1 MRSQTSGLQIP
12 HFDALT
18 TEPQRL
24 HNELILVFSQN
35 LLITF
40 SCNDCYGKLYG
51 LLLFSSRIFFF
62 IEFTDL
68 FTFLFQEKDA
78 KHIPLQVINNA
89 LRKGTDSHGMI
100 YDGHRSI
107 NDSTLPFNF

>member
-1 MRSQTSGLQIP
+1 MIVMAN
-12 HFDALT
+12 F
-18 TEPQRL
+18 
-24 HNELILVFSQN
+24 LVFFFF
-35 LLITF
+35 LPE
-40 SCNDCYGKLYG
+40 
-51 LLLFSSRIFFF
+51 FFF

-100 YDGHRSI
+100 YGGHRSI
-107 NDSTLPFNF
+107 NDSS

>member
-1 MRSQTSGLQIP
+1 MAQWLEHRSVESEGLR
-12 HFDALT
+12 FD
-18 TEPQRL
+18 
-24 HNELILVFSQN
+24 FSWR
-35 LLITF
+35 F
-40 SCNDCYGKLYG
+40 
-51 LLLFSSRIFFF
+51 RIFLCPMLFCVFTFIQLLSFYLPQTLWSSSFFFQNFLF

-107 NDSTLPFNF
+107 NDSS